1 MTRKQALIA
10 VGAVAG
16 AAVAVFIAIQRR
28 HVAQRTTPDWG
39 DPEQPV
45 AGTSGQLTGMPVTPS
60 PDPVA
65 SWYSVRPGSARPS
78 GLSKIMRVY
87 ASTLVDDPESM
98 VR

>member
-1 MTRKQALIA
+1 
-10 VGAVAG
+10 
-16 AAVAVFIAIQRR
+16 
-28 HVAQRTTPDWG
+28 
-39 DPEQPV
+39 
-45 AGTSGQLTGMPVTPS
+45 MPVMPS